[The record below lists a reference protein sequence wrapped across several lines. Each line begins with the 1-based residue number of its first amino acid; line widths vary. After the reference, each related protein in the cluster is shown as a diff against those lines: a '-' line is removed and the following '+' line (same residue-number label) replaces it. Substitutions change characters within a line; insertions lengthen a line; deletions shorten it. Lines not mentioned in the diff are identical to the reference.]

1 MKGTPMPK
9 SKRRPAAV
17 SKAKSAARRKLAD
30 ADDDDLGFIES
41 PWATWQRAKQDARVQ
56 ESSEMLT
63 VLEHMPF
70 RVNQGAWTS
79 LASMATEAGQTVAEA
94 VESHA
99 WLESQGFVAW
109 DHATQ
114 SAILTVPADR

>member
-17 SKAKSAARRKLAD
+17 AKAKNATRRKMAD
-30 ADDDDLGFIES
+30 AYDDGLGFVES
-41 PWATWQRAKQDARVQ
+41 PWATWLRAKQDARVQ
-56 ESSEMLT
+56 GSPEMLT
-63 VLEHMPF
+63 VLEHSPF
-70 RVNQGAWTS
+70 RINEGALTS
-79 LASMATEAGQTVAEA
+79 LASMASEVGQTVAEA
-94 VESHA
+94 VECQF

-109 DHATQ
+109 DRATQ